1 MGRDEVDR
9 KEKGVA
15 SSSQPTLTP
24 EGPIRTNVTEGKLE
38 DRERREDGWKV
49 GNLTRKLEMPVVN
62 GEDPDG

>member
-1 MGRDEVDR
+1 M
-9 KEKGVA
+9 A
-15 SSSQPTLTP
+15 SSSQPTLTS
-24 EGPIRTNVTEGKLE
+24 EGPIKTNVTGGKLE